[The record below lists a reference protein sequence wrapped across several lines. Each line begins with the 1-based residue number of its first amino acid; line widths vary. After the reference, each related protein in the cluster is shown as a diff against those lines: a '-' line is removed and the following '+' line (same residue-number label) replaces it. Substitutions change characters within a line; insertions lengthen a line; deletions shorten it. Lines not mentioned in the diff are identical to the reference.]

1 MAMEPERGSD
11 EEFELDES
19 LARGDVSVLVRM
31 FGGDQQGEFNVPRAV
46 VEMGVQASARMD
58 TRGTTVQRLNIVQML
73 LADESVAAMRL
84 GPEYG
89 GKLLVDV
96 ALEQAVEPQLTLE
109 SPSVARV
116 CHPDGTL
123 MTPSIY
129 AGLSTEQSRQL
140 EWDLVCENAPIIH
153 ALVSHGA
160 TLAPGRTL
168 ERKALGKYLWRV
180 ASRRV
185 AMSCFLFY
193 WFGLAVERK
202 YANETEAARMA
213 GEWRRMTNQ

>member
-1 MAMEPERGSD
+1 MAMAPERGSD

-19 LARGDVSVLVRM
+19 LARGDVSVLARM
-31 FGGDQQGEFNVPRAV
+31 FGGDQRNEFNVPRAV
-46 VEMGVQASARMD
+46 VEMGIQAAARMD
-58 TRGTTVQRLNIVQML
+58 TRGTTAQRMNVVQMF

-84 GPEYG
+84 RPEYG

-129 AGLSTEQSRQL
+129 AGLSDQQSLQL

-185 AMSCFLFY
+185 AMSRFLFY

-213 GEWRRMTNQ
+213 GEWARMNQ

>member
-19 LARGDVSVLVRM
+19 LARGNVSVLVRM

-46 VEMGVQASARMD
+46 VEMGVQAAARMD

-84 GPEYG
+84 GPEHG
-89 GKLLVDV
+89 SKLLVDV
-96 ALEQAVEPQLTLE
+96 ALEQAVEPSLCLEEMALNKKSYFTPAVFLGLT
-109 SPSVARV
+109 S
-116 CHPDGTL
+116 
-123 MTPSIY
+123 
-129 AGLSTEQSRQL
+129 EQGRQL
-140 EWDLVCENAPIIH
+140 KWDLVCENAPIIH

-168 ERKALGKYLWRV
+168 ERNALGKYLWRV

-185 AMSCFLFY
+185 AMSRFLFY

-213 GEWRRMTNQ
+213 GEWAK

>member
-1 MAMEPERGSD
+1 MAMAPERGSD

-19 LARGDVSVLVRM
+19 LARGDVSVLARM
-31 FGGDQQGEFNVPRAV
+31 FGGDQRNEFNVPRAV
-46 VEMGVQASARMD
+46 VEMGIQAAARMD
-58 TRGTTVQRLNIVQML
+58 TRGTTAQRTNVVQMF
-73 LADESVAAMRL
+73 LADESAAAMRL

-96 ALEQAVEPQLTLE
+96 ALEQAVEPSLCLEEMVQMQNGYFTPVAFTGLT
-109 SPSVARV
+109 S
-116 CHPDGTL
+116 
-123 MTPSIY
+123 
-129 AGLSTEQSRQL
+129 EQGRQL

-168 ERKALGKYLWRV
+168 ERKALGKFLWRV

-185 AMSCFLFY
+185 AMSRFLWY

-202 YANETEAARMA
+202 YANESEAARMA
-213 GEWRRMTNQ
+213 GEWTRMTNK

>member
-46 VEMGVQASARMD
+46 VEMGVQAAARMD

-96 ALEQAVEPQLTLE
+96 ALEQAVEPSLCLEEMALNRDAYFTPAVFLGLT
-109 SPSVARV
+109 S
-116 CHPDGTL
+116 
-123 MTPSIY
+123 
-129 AGLSTEQSRQL
+129 EQGRQL
-140 EWDLVCENAPIIH
+140 EWDIVCENAPIIH

-185 AMSCFLFY
+185 AMSRFLFY

-213 GEWRRMTNQ
+213 GEWARMNQ

>member
-1 MAMEPERGSD
+1 MAMAPERGSD

-46 VEMGVQASARMD
+46 VEMGVQAAARMD
-58 TRGTTVQRLNIVQML
+58 TRGTTAQRMNIVQML

-84 GPEYG
+84 GPEHG

-96 ALEQAVEPQLTLE
+96 ALEQAVEPSLCLEEMVLNRNGYFTPAVFLGLT
-109 SPSVARV
+109 S
-116 CHPDGTL
+116 
-123 MTPSIY
+123 
-129 AGLSTEQSRQL
+129 EQGRQL
-140 EWDLVCENAPIIH
+140 EWDLGCENAPIIH

-168 ERKALGKYLWRV
+168 ERKALGKFLWRV

-185 AMSCFLFY
+185 AMSRFLWY

-202 YANETEAARMA
+202 YANESEAARMA
-213 GEWRRMTNQ
+213 GEWTIMTNQ

>member
-46 VEMGVQASARMD
+46 VEMGVQAAARMD

-89 GKLLVDV
+89 
-96 ALEQAVEPQLTLE
+96 
-109 SPSVARV
+109 
-116 CHPDGTL
+116 
-123 MTPSIY
+123 
-129 AGLSTEQSRQL
+129 
-140 EWDLVCENAPIIH
+140 
-153 ALVSHGA
+153 
-160 TLAPGRTL
+160 
-168 ERKALGKYLWRV
+168 
-180 ASRRV
+180 
-185 AMSCFLFY
+185 
-193 WFGLAVERK
+193 
-202 YANETEAARMA
+202 
-213 GEWRRMTNQ
+213 